1 MNTDI
6 ILGIMKI
13 GIDISQVVYGTGVSI
28 YTKELV
34 KSLLKAD
41 RENEYLVFGGA
52 LRKKGELKSFASSLS
67 GRYIA
72 RFFPIPP
79 QLANVIW
86 NKLHIVKIEKLIGR
100 LDVYHSSDWAQAPS
114 DAFKVTTIHD
124 LAPFKFPRLT
134 PKSIISTHTARLKW
148 VVKEVDRVIV
158 PSFSTKADLLE
169 LGIEERRIRVIYEAP
184 GALFKPQSDLA
195 INKVLKKYKIPGD
208 YVLSV
213 GIGGRKNTERI
224 IKAFELVRP
233 GKNLALVLVG
243 RREGMKEDERGIRY
257 VGQVA
262 DIELATLYSGAEALI
277 YPSLYEGFGLP
288 ILQAFACGC
297 PVVTSNISSMPE
309 IAGDAAL
316 LVDPYSVESIQEGIK
331 RALAGKKGLVKKAFN
346 QVKNFSWEKTAI
358 ETLSV
363 YREVA

>member
-1 MNTDI
+1 
-6 ILGIMKI
+6 MKI

-34 KSLLKAD
+34 KSLLKVD
-41 RENEYLVFGGA
+41 HENEYILFGGY
-52 LRKKGELKSFASSLS
+52 LRRKGDLTSFVSSLA
-67 GRYIA
+67 GRFQTRLIP
-72 RFFPIPP
+72 FPPVV
-79 QLANVIW
+79 ANLLW
-86 NKLHIVKIEKLIGR
+86 NRLHILKFEDIAGKI
-100 LDVYHSSDWAQAPS
+100 DVYHSSDWAQAPS

-134 PKSIISTHTARLKW
+134 PKSIISAHTARLKW

-158 PSFSTKADLLE
+158 PSFSTKADLVE

-184 GALFKPQSDLA
+184 GAYFKPQSDLA
-195 INKVLKKYKIPGD
+195 INKVLKKYKIPGN

-213 GIGGRKNTERI
+213 GVGGRKNIERI

-233 GKNLALVLVG
+233 GKNLVLVLVG

-331 RALAGKKGLVKKAFN
+331 RALAGKKGLVKEGFN
-346 QVKNFSWEKTAI
+346 QVKHFSWEKTAI